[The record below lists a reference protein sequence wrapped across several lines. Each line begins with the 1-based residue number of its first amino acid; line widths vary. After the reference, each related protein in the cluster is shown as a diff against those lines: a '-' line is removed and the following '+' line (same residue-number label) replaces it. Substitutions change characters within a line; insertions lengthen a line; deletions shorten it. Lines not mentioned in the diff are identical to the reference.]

1 MKLIAYTRSE
11 QPRIRPAVLE
21 RDWMDASPSRSAYRC
36 LPLNIANC
44 HGWEILCP
52 ARTRAVWSG
61 GQAPADLTVESAC
74 KDQRPISHFGCG
86 ILTFP
91 VGCLLRTEPGIDLWV
106 TGPPNRPKHGIA
118 PLTGVIEA
126 DWSPFSF
133 TMNWRFTAPG
143 EVVFEEGEPYCF
155 FFPLSR
161 ALLEQT
167 EPEFRCLS
175 EDPSL
180 EAELAAWEASRLM
193 FLMGLRVGAREREQN
208 WQGNYFRGVTP
219 LGTSAPEDHRT
230 RLRVPPFAKPK
241 SAGL

>member
-1 MKLIAYTRSE
+1 MRLIAYTRGHR
-11 QPRIRPAVLE
+11 PTIRPAVLE
-21 RDWMDASPSRSAYRC
+21 RDWMDASPSRYAYRC

-52 ARTRAVWSG
+52 TRTRAVWSG
-61 GQAPADLTVESAC
+61 GQAPADLVVESEPREGRA
-74 KDQRPISHFGCG
+74 ISHFGCG
-86 ILTFP
+86 VLTFP
-91 VGCLLRTEPGIDLWV
+91 IGCLLRTEPGINLWV

-118 PLTGVIEA
+118 PLTGVVEA

-161 ALLEQT
+161 SLLEQT

-180 EAELAAWEASRLM
+180 EAELAAWELSRWM
-193 FLMGLRVGAREREQN
+193 FMAGARASGES
-208 WQGNYFRGVTP
+208 WQRHYFRGVTP
-219 LGTSAPEDHRT
+219 LGTSAPEDHST
-230 RLRVPPFAKPK
+230 RLKLRPFAKP
-241 SAGL
+241 G